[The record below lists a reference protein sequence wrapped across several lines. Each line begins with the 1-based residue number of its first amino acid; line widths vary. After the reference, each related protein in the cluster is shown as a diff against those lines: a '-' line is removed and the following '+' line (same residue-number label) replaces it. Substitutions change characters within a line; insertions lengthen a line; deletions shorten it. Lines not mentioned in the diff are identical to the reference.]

1 MARRPLSSYNQAAPR
16 DERSEVKSKDPGVAS
31 FAIQPQGVLPEIS
44 GQRIVGR
51 LNSFSLMKF
60 SSLKLVATL
69 LLCTSIAFSQNAHT
83 QLVILGTGTPI
94 INPDRSGPSV
104 AVVVNGSAYLIDFG
118 PGVVRRAA
126 AAARDKS
133 ITALT
138 PKNLKVVFATHL
150 HSDHTAGLSDLYLT
164 PAVEGRPGALE
175 LYGPPGIA
183 DMARHIQAAYVKD
196 VGVRVHGLEHGNAN
210 AYHINAHEIH
220 PGIVY
225 QDTNVKVTAFA
236 VAHGTW
242 DFSYGYRFDTADR
255 SIVISGD
262 TAPTEAIARAC
273 HGCDLLLHE
282 VYSTAW
288 FQQRTPAWQKYHS
301 TFHTSTTALAK
312 IANAAKPKQL
322 VLYHQLFR
330 PADNIDAVLIDEL
343 RKAGYTGPVAS
354 AHDLDVFKKT
364 HRLISEYPCNQCHQR
379 SDFGSCISPARTPTT
394 RPSSSSI
401 MQETKPLSYQ

>member
-1 MARRPLSSYNQAAPR
+1 MSFTFLKRTLIFAGAIILCAPTAR
-16 DERSEVKSKDPGVAS
+16 
-31 FAIQPQGVLPEIS
+31 
-44 GQRIVGR
+44 
-51 LNSFSLMKF
+51 
-60 SSLKLVATL
+60 
-69 LLCTSIAFSQNAHT
+69 SQTTKT

-104 AVVVNGSAYLIDFG
+104 AVVVNGSAYLVDFG

-126 AAARDKS
+126 AAARDKH
-133 ITALT
+133 IDALT
-138 PKNLKVVFATHL
+138 PKNLKVIFATHL

-196 VGVRVHGLEHGNAN
+196 VDIRTEGLEHGNRA
-210 AYHINAHEIH
+210 AYKINAHEIK
-220 PGIVY
+220 PGLVY
-225 QDTNVKVTAFA
+225 QDPNVKVTAFA

-242 DFSYGYRFDTADR
+242 DFSYGYRFDTADH

-262 TAPTEAIARAC
+262 SAPTQAIASAC
-273 HGCDLLLHE
+273 NGCDLLLHE
-282 VYSTAW
+282 VYSTVW

-301 TFHTSTTALAK
+301 TFHASTTALAE
-312 IANAAKPKQL
+312 IAKAAKPKQL

-330 PADNIDAVLIDEL
+330 PEDDVDKVLIDEL

-354 AHDLDVFKKT
+354 AHDLDIF
-364 HRLISEYPCNQCHQR
+364 
-379 SDFGSCISPARTPTT
+379 
-394 RPSSSSI
+394 
-401 MQETKPLSYQ
+401 

>member
-1 MARRPLSSYNQAAPR
+1 
-16 DERSEVKSKDPGVAS
+16 
-31 FAIQPQGVLPEIS
+31 
-44 GQRIVGR
+44 
-51 LNSFSLMKF
+51 MKLT
-60 SSLKLVATL
+60 SLKLATL
-69 LLCTSIAFSQNAHT
+69 LFLFVTTALAQSTKT

-104 AVVVNGSAYLIDFG
+104 AVVVNGSAYLVDFG

-126 AAARDKS
+126 AAARDKN

-138 PKNLKVVFATHL
+138 PKNLKVAFATHL

-183 DMARHIQAAYVKD
+183 DMAAHIQAAYVKD
-196 VGVRVHGLEHGNAN
+196 VAIRTEGLEHGNRA
-210 AYHINAHEIH
+210 AYKINAHEIK
-220 PGIVY
+220 PGLIY
-225 QDTNVKVTAFA
+225 QDANVKVTAFA

-262 TAPTEAIARAC
+262 TGPTQNIVRAC
-273 HGCDLLLHE
+273 HGCDLLMHE
-282 VYSTAW
+282 VYSTVW

-301 TFHTSTTALAK
+301 SFHTSTSALAE
-312 IANAAKPKQL
+312 IANAAKPRQL

-330 PADNIDAVLIDEL
+330 PADNVDEVLIDEL
-343 RKAGYTGPVAS
+343 RKAGYSSPVAS
-354 AHDLDVFKKT
+354 AHDLDVF
-364 HRLISEYPCNQCHQR
+364 
-379 SDFGSCISPARTPTT
+379 
-394 RPSSSSI
+394 
-401 MQETKPLSYQ
+401 

>member
-1 MARRPLSSYNQAAPR
+1 MRQRHSPFAFPARA
-16 DERSEVKSKDPGVAS
+16 
-31 FAIQPQGVLPEIS
+31 
-44 GQRIVGR
+44 
-51 LNSFSLMKF
+51 
-60 SSLKLVATL
+60 L
-69 LLCTSIAFSQNAHT
+69 LSIAIFCCATHALAQSTKT

-104 AVVVNGSAYLIDFG
+104 AVVVNGAAYLVDFG

-126 AAARDKS
+126 AAARDKN

-183 DMARHIQAAYVKD
+183 AMAAHIQAAYVKD
-196 VGVRVHGLEHGNAN
+196 VDIRVHGLEHGNAN
-210 AYHINAHEIH
+210 AYKINAHEIK
-220 PGIVY
+220 PGLIY
-225 QDTNVKVTAFA
+225 QDANVKVTAFA

-262 TAPTEAIARAC
+262 TAPTQAIARAC
-273 HGCDLLLHE
+273 NGCDLLLHE
-282 VYSTAW
+282 VYSIAW
-288 FQQRTPAWQKYHS
+288 FEERTPAWQKYHS
-301 TFHTSTTALAK
+301 TFHTSTTALAE

-330 PADNIDAVLIDEL
+330 PADNVDEVLINEL
-343 RKAGYTGPVAS
+343 RKAGYKGPVAS
-354 AHDLDVFKKT
+354 AHDLGIF
-364 HRLISEYPCNQCHQR
+364 
-379 SDFGSCISPARTPTT
+379 
-394 RPSSSSI
+394 
-401 MQETKPLSYQ
+401 

>member
-1 MARRPLSSYNQAAPR
+1 
-16 DERSEVKSKDPGVAS
+16 
-31 FAIQPQGVLPEIS
+31 
-44 GQRIVGR
+44 
-51 LNSFSLMKF
+51 MKF
-60 SSLKLVATL
+60 SSLKFAALLILSTATAL
-69 LLCTSIAFSQNAHT
+69 AQSTKT

-104 AVVVNGSAYLIDFG
+104 AVVVNGAAYLVDFG

-126 AAARDKS
+126 AAARDKN

-183 DMARHIQAAYVKD
+183 AMAAHIQAAYVKD
-196 VGVRVHGLEHGNAN
+196 VDIRVHGLEHGNAN
-210 AYHINAHEIH
+210 AYKINAHEIK
-220 PGIVY
+220 PGLIY
-225 QDTNVKVTAFA
+225 QDANVKVTAFA

-242 DFSYGYRFDTADR
+242 DFAYGYRFDTADR

-262 TAPTEAIARAC
+262 TAPTQAIARAC

-282 VYSTAW
+282 VYSIAW
-288 FQQRTPAWQKYHS
+288 FEERTPAWQKYHS
-301 TFHTSTTALAK
+301 TFHTSTTALAE

-330 PADNIDAVLIDEL
+330 PADNVDEVLINEL
-343 RKAGYTGPVAS
+343 RKAGYKGPVAS
-354 AHDLDVFKKT
+354 AHDLGIF
-364 HRLISEYPCNQCHQR
+364 
-379 SDFGSCISPARTPTT
+379 
-394 RPSSSSI
+394 
-401 MQETKPLSYQ
+401 